1 MRAASA
7 PNWSWP
13 ARSVLLAA
21 LVGALPPALAQ
32 QDSLK
37 LKLSTQ
43 LSRVPQIAVTE
54 VLMQVDINR
63 QRINQTLLLLRAPD
77 GELYISGEDL
87 QRFRLRRPAAPALE
101 HEGRAW
107 YALSALAG
115 ATYELNART
124 QSLAISA
131 PSEAFEGM
139 SAAVPQLRYPPPLL
153 PQPGGF
159 LNYTLSATRAGS
171 AQTESGLFEAG
182 FFSRYGVL
190 TSGMLAP
197 DLGERSSW
205 IRLDSTYTVDF
216 PERRETLRLGD
227 SISRPGAWGLPLRF
241 GGLQYGT
248 NFATQPGFVR
258 FPIQSASGSAV
269 LPSTVDVF
277 VNNALV
283 SRTQVPPGPFSITN
297 IPMVSGSGD
306 VQLVVR
312 DLLGREHVIVQ
323 RFYGSSELLKAGLD
337 DWSVEAGAARRGFG
351 VRSNDYGAALGAATW
366 RRGLTDGLT
375 AELRGEAEA
384 DTQAA
389 GASALGRIGE
399 LGMLTTTLAASRS
412 PAGTGQLLGYGFE
425 HTSRG
430 LSGAL
435 QSQHFS
441 PQFRQAGAEDFGLR
455 ARQTIASLGYSFG
468 AFGSASLAYAQQVF
482 RDQPEREVATLSYS
496 MPVAGANLSLAASRS
511 FGPDGATSVFA
522 TLTIPLGNLTSA
534 SLVVDRSRSE
544 RTGETRDSY
553 SALLQ
558 KSPPLGEGYGYR
570 LQARDSDLLAAG
582 TLNTSVATW
591 TAELAHPRQD
601 SPDAVRLGVA
611 GGIGL
616 VGRYP
621 FLSRTITDSFGVVRV
636 ADYPNV
642 HVLHENQPIA
652 RTDDRGYAVLPRLR
666 PYDRNQ
672 VTIDQRDLPLD
683 ARVDGLRLEAVPY
696 YRSGVLI
703 DFPVHRVRAATFH
716 IMLEDGSALPSGAL
730 VRLEGA
736 TEEFPVALKGEVYL
750 EGLADKNRAV
760 VTWRGQSCTLDI
772 AYPRTEDPL
781 PDLGTH
787 ICRGVGR

>member
-7 PNWSWP
+7 PNWSWRAP
-13 ARSVLLAA
+13 SL
-21 LVGALPPALAQ
+21 LVGALIAAPSPGLAQ
-32 QDSLK
+32 QDTLT
-37 LKLSTQ
+37 LKLSTE
-43 LSRVPQIAVTE
+43 LSRIPQLAVTE
-54 VLMQVDINR
+54 VLMQVDVNR
-63 QRINQTLLLLRAPD
+63 QRIDETMLLLRAPD
-77 GELYISGEDL
+77 GELFISGEDL
-87 QRFRLRRPAAPALE
+87 ERFRLRRPAASALE
-101 HEGRAW
+101 HEGRPW
-107 YALSALAG
+107 YALTDLSG
-115 ATYELNART
+115 ATYQLDPRT

-131 PSEAFEGM
+131 PPDAFEGT
-139 SAAVPQLRYPPPLL
+139 SAAVPQLRYPPPAL

-159 LNYTLSATRAGS
+159 LNYSLSATRAGGVQ
-171 AQTESGLFEAG
+171 AQSGLFEGG

-190 TSGMLAP
+190 TSEMLAP
-197 DLGERSSW
+197 DLDQRSSW
-205 IRLDSTYTVDF
+205 VRLDTTYTVDF
-216 PERRETLRLGD
+216 PEHRETLRVGD

-283 SRTQVPPGPFSITN
+283 SRSQVPPGPFSITN

-312 DLLGREHVIVQ
+312 DLLGREQVIVQ

-337 DWSVEAGAARRGFG
+337 DWSVELGAARRRFG
-351 VRSNDYGAALGAATW
+351 VQSDDYGAAVGGATW

-389 GASALGRIGE
+389 GASALGRVGE
-399 LGMLTTTLAASRS
+399 LGMLTATWAASRS
-412 PAGTGQLLGYGFE
+412 PAGAGQLLGYGFE
-425 HTSRG
+425 HTSRR
-430 LSGAL
+430 LSGTL

-441 PQFRQAGAEDFGLR
+441 PEFRQAGEEDFGVR
-455 ARQTIASLGYSFG
+455 SRQIIASLGYSFG
-468 AFGSASLAYAQQVF
+468 AFGSTSLAYVQQSF
-482 RDQPEREVATLSYS
+482 RDQPEREVMTLSYS
-496 MPVAGANLSLAASRS
+496 VPVAGANVTLAASRS
-511 FGPDGATSVFA
+511 YGPDGATSFFA
-522 TLTIPLGNLTSA
+522 ALTVPLGNLTNA
-534 SLVVDRSRSE
+534 SLVVNRTKGE
-544 RTGETRDSY
+544 RAGEVRDSFA
-553 SALLQ
+553 ALLQ

-570 LQARDSDLLAAG
+570 LQARDTDLLAAG
-582 TLNTSVATW
+582 TLNTRVATW
-591 TAELAHPRQD
+591 TAEAAHPRQD
-601 SPDAVRLGVA
+601 GPDAVRLGVS
-611 GGIGL
+611 GGIGV
-616 VGRYP
+616 VGAYP

-642 HVLHENQPIA
+642 HVLHENQPVA
-652 RTDDRGYAVLPRLR
+652 QTDERGYAVLPRLR

-683 ARVDGLRLEAVPY
+683 ARVESLKLQAVPY

-703 DFPVHRVRAATFH
+703 EFPVRRVRAATFH

-730 VRLEGA
+730 VRLMGA

-750 EGLADKNRAV
+750 EGLGDKNRVIA
-760 VTWRGQSCTLDI
+760 TWHGQSCTFDI
-772 AYPRTEDPL
+772 AYPQTDDPL
-781 PDLGTH
+781 PDLGTR
-787 ICRGVGR
+787 ICPGVRP